1 MIRRMQRAD
10 IDRVADIWLDT
21 NIRAHNFISKQ
32 YWQKIKERKYL
43 YHKKYTLF
51 YIIRPAAS
59 LIARG
64 ELPLQSAFPR
74 KPAGVHRGRQRHHA
88 FHEHDP

>member
-10 IDRVADIWLDT
+10 IDIVANIWLDT

-51 YIIRPAAS
+51 YYNNKNISIIS
-59 LIARG
+59 KENDGDI
-64 ELPLQSAFPR
+64 LPCLFL
-74 KPAGVHRGRQRHHA
+74 
-88 FHEHDP
+88 

>member
-10 IDRVADIWLDT
+10 IDRVANIWLDT

-51 YIIRPAAS
+51 YIIIKISPSFDNLNLWRIEIYECDNS
-59 LIARG
+59 RIGKL
-64 ELPLQSAFPR
+64 FT
-74 KPAGVHRGRQRHHA
+74 
-88 FHEHDP
+88 

>member
-10 IDRVADIWLDT
+10 IDRVANIWLDT

-51 YIIRPAAS
+51 YIIIKISPSFQKRMTEIFCPAYS
-59 LIARG
+59 CSN
-64 ELPLQSAFPR
+64 QSAIS
-74 KPAGVHRGRQRHHA
+74 
-88 FHEHDP
+88 